1 MKLLTI
7 TNLYPRPDN
16 PTLGMFNAQLFREM
30 AEYLTPGPKPSSG
43 QESDL
48 RSQTSDLRNI
58 CLVPEWRV
66 WRWKAIREWKA
77 PGESEPFKTR
87 YLPVFY
93 VPVLGRN
100 WSGLTYSHSLNGVR
114 SEIRAAD
121 VVYSTWLYPD
131 GIAVA
136 NLSKTMGVPSWIMV
150 MGSDTFHLRT
160 SSRRNAILSACEK
173 TEGLICVCNTLAR
186 RLVEEGVSADKVHV
200 VPNGVDRDIFQY
212 RDKKQAS
219 GMLPGD
225 VSEGEWLSEVLE
237 DRAELVLFVGNLVSV
252 KAPDIMIKSFE
263 RFQKTTQSHKRVH
276 LLFIGDGPMM
286 SSVRECIRERGL
298 EGMVHLLGRRSHE
311 EVSLWMNLAD
321 CLCLCSRSEGMPNVV
336 LESLASGLPV
346 VATDVGACRE
356 MLGREQYGRI
366 VDVDDTGEMAASLSE
381 VLSVNVDRTSMAS
394 RHGKRS
400 WSDQAKD
407 ILSLLKKR

>member
-1 MKLLTI
+1 
-7 TNLYPRPDN
+7 
-16 PTLGMFNAQLFREM
+16 MFNAQLFREM
-30 AEYLTPGPKPSSG
+30 AEYLDSEVETELPPA
-43 QESDL
+43 SDSRL
-48 RSQTSDLRNI
+48 LTSDLRNI

-66 WRWKAIREWKA
+66 WRWRAIREWKA
-77 PGESEPFKTR
+77 PGEPEPFGTK

-100 WSGLTYSHSLNGVR
+100 WSGLTYLRSFKSVR
-114 SEIRAAD
+114 SEIRSAD

-136 NLSKTMGVPSWIMV
+136 NLSSSMGVPAWIMV
-150 MGSDTFHLRT
+150 MGSDTFHLHT
-160 SSRRNAILSACEK
+160 PSRCNAILSACEK
-173 TEGLICVCNTLAR
+173 AEGLICVCNTLAR
-186 RLVEEGVSADKVHV
+186 RLVEAGVRADKIHV

-212 RDKKQAS
+212 RDKKQAW

-252 KAPDIMIKSFE
+252 KAPDIMIESFE
-263 RFQKTTQSHKRVH
+263 RFQKTTQSNRRVH
-276 LLFIGDGPMM
+276 LLLIGDGPMM
-286 SSVRECIRERGL
+286 SAVRERIRERGL
-298 EGMVHLLGRRSHE
+298 EGMVHLLGRRSHD

-356 MLGREQYGRI
+356 MLDEEKYGSVVR
-366 VDVDDTGEMAASLSE
+366 VDDVQALALSMEETLNSDCDRVAMAA
-381 VLSVNVDRTSMAS
+381 
-394 RHGKRS
+394 RHGQRS
-400 WSDQAKD
+400 WRDQARE
-407 ILSLLKKR
+407 ILRLMEE